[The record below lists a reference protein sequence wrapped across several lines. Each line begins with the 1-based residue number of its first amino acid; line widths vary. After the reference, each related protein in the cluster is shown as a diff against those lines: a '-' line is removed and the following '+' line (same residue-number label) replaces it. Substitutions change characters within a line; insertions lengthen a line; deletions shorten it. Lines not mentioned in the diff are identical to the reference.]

1 MISISRKTIY
11 GVAALYQL
19 SLQKK
24 DAQLSIK
31 EIAMHA
37 NTPQRFLEQILLEL
51 KKHGILKSTKGIH
64 GGYSLLKPLDK
75 ITLKEIVLTLE
86 NNTDPAPCKTGNP
99 VLDHF
104 WKERHREAMHTMDIP
119 LSQLDGHHI
128 DPAAIHEEKRE
139 TPYEI

>member
-31 EIAMHA
+31 EIA
-37 NTPQRFLEQILLEL
+37 
-51 KKHGILKSTKGIH
+51 
-64 GGYSLLKPLDK
+64 
-75 ITLKEIVLTLE
+75 LTLE
-86 NNTDPAPCKTGNP
+86 NSIDPAPCKTGNP

-104 WKERHREAMHTMDIP
+104 WKERHREAMHTMDIL
-119 LSQLDGHHI
+119 LSQLDGHHV
-128 DPAAIHEEKRE
+128 DPTTIHEEKRE